1 MPTFD
6 SFQTLL
12 DQATGVQP
20 ATPTDTKTDVLD
32 RAGQIKKNQV
42 AQASARKQEAMGPG
56 VDSAYNIA
64 LSKLSSLGTLGR
76 SDKENDLR
84 EMTPGQLYQKYGDQA
99 GTLIKQVAQGTNAV
113 MDTMN
118 TPDRNAGQVAYDGAT
133 DIASGFGN
141 ALGGIAALG
150 VGTVSSRGG
159 AAISRELEE
168 ATRLNAAYQSDE
180 LRVRKQ
186 LAEDKNALA
195 GRDNVEQRATDISNG
210 DSELI
215 AGLKSIGRET
225 VNAVSIAGS
234 DPAVLGS
241 GVSNAV
247 GSLLAAGPVSKG
259 VSGLAG
265 LAKLGDIGSKIATPV
280 AIGAMESGGSY
291 TQTVND
297 VMGRSHDQLLAESED
312 YRELVKTMSPDDA
325 KLELANSTAL
335 KAAALTAPAA
345 IAAGKL
351 VSKFEGAPLST
362 MIRKAPGYVLK
373 EPVEEGIQG
382 ASGQLAQ
389 NLAIQGSVDENQDLA
404 EGVGRQ
410 AGEGALYG
418 LGMTAV
424 MGAPSGVVQAVGL
437 AGKGTLA
444 AGKAALGMMADR
456 VDKQLQA
463 NKEASPLAD
472 KTVLAAA
479 TEAQA
484 TAGVEAPVMRQAVEE
499 TDATPEQKA
508 EANSYID
515 SLVAANTY
523 DVEADA
529 TPELLKPIMGDV
541 KNRVEAIQR
550 VAQYVNTVE
559 EGSPAQ
565 MEAGVYLYDLV
576 NGYQKLINSD
586 PEALQKVPQDHP
598 ARTIVGQYV
607 GLMDSLGKT
616 PKVMDAIGK
625 IQSALEKRAAKA
637 VEITDEMLETPEG
650 QKAVNDVINVAIL
663 APEKGNL
670 ETTERV
676 LNQVSRGKL
685 QISPEQKAALDT
697 SVAMLRAVAAADKEA
712 QALGETDPVS
722 LNISSVEGEK
732 GPSLTQHAK
741 GIMSAWKAGD
751 RNTAAARLV
760 EFHNFAK
767 GMSNKLGAIN
777 THFAAGDPKAVGV
790 GYKIYVG
797 GNLKDSP
804 NVWRVYPNN
813 VGSIKMAQKVGREAK
828 MLADVYNNLVTAF
841 PDLKG
846 DHLDFIPLDPRL
858 GIPAEEFVA
867 NHGKTTTPAEDA
879 KTDTKAVPSGANDT
893 RIPAGVSSL
902 SNAVLATRLGNTNTN
917 DPRYEIYQA
926 EMDRREDAATLAE
939 QQVAEKIAKAKEK
952 AAIEETPKVVEKSP
966 AVEKEAKPADKPAV
980 TPVEEEVTSL
990 ASELEQVGGLAQ
1002 FLGVRNTGVEP
1013 GAVPTLQQITDSLAG
1028 LLKALSEGAVTK
1040 QALASLLSWVDTSQE
1055 ADAKRMERATY
1066 KKTDAKG
1073 EALPA
1078 EQVEAN
1084 KAKYAE
1090 RVALKAGTP
1099 RQYLTMQVAEEL
1111 IEVLEA
1117 YLQNS
1122 DLAPD
1127 APIFKLLEAQKR
1139 ILKEYRFGAGTL
1151 VKDGGSPYNGLK
1163 NYQAVEKALEGID
1176 IPVAWRETGV
1186 IEADVQALLA
1196 EEIKKLNPTMQAVTL
1211 AKVAVEAQPQPT
1223 TVSKAEPTE
1232 TGSKTPEFD
1241 KLPSYDE
1248 NNPSFTYAGIGS
1260 RQTPQAIQDLMTTLA
1275 ERLSE
1280 LGFTLMSGNAKGAD
1294 QAFEAGVGKNSKEI
1308 FLVKDAT
1315 DTTRAIAKEIH
1326 PSPNSLGDY
1335 ALDLMARNTNQLFG
1349 KYLKLPVDF
1358 VLAWTPDGLEKSA
1371 DRSIKSGGTGQAI
1384 DMASRK
1390 GIPVFNLAT
1399 PDGLARFEAHIQKL
1413 ESAAAA
1419 EGKAKPVEVIIV
1431 EESLED
1437 SDSLIDFDAA
1447 MQEATV
1453 RDDAPMFMLEDT
1465 TTEAPAAPVVP
1476 TSVDMTQK
1484 LDVEMDEVPLTK
1496 EELDVPI
1503 MEAPIDDSGEGVAA
1517 LFPRIMGVIKG
1528 VFSTSYKLP
1537 KVQKTRTIG
1546 TETPI
1551 SFLRSALSNS
1561 ANFTN
1566 LIGSSPKGKYDAK
1579 TAAEYGNLLDR
1590 AEEIVE
1596 KLKQNL
1602 ANKLATDYK
1611 KGAKGTTIRELA
1623 LGLKQIKTAKGVVY
1637 DPFRAADTKSMGITE
1652 QLNNTLEYNPELLEG
1667 AVLAGIQWFIDSDT
1681 RSDNLDEADVASMTG
1696 IDRAF
1701 VSSSM
1706 VDAMNTGTSL
1716 LDAKAAL
1723 SSKILNYWGLS
1734 KENSGPIGY
1743 QSGVPEAIA
1752 GEIMRTFKEFGWL
1765 NADYYGVTKGGQFV
1779 KYDADGKAPLE
1790 MVKTLIQIRT
1800 EPLSKDSAVRAYP
1813 NALDMAVLIEPEE
1826 KTIIGD
1832 EGELAVSPTQ
1842 MRNPDVKNTPQQLK
1856 TIANEQNTPY
1866 FLNLPMVNL
1875 FTAMGIDELKE
1886 AFVQVDTKNTLMN
1899 KNHRMSVEGQ
1909 TQALASAFQS
1919 LTDTANRVDGYAEGG
1934 PLDQVPIRY
1943 AFNMSRVSRLQMLG
1957 KYTPQSNKLIRE
1969 AIMPTRSVLDLT
1981 NAKDLFRFQLGLAQ
1995 ALGIKVHHKMPSAIK
2010 KDLAKRLD
2018 ALAPTVQILESW
2030 VEKMGGLP
2038 TSLTPTMIS
2047 NFKEAGIALTPV
2059 ALHALVEKARYNKGM
2074 SLNAFN
2080 TAIYVEADGISN
2092 GPINAMMLFTVGGFT
2107 AQWLKTIAKGGM
2119 FIGHDRMTM
2128 NEHFTTTDAVDLYK
2142 TTANIHLK
2150 KMATLRK
2157 KLLKVAPDV
2166 AGQMDQ
2172 LLVLMDLFMGSDMSF
2187 KEGVLTIDRGLTKN
2201 PLTITLYGSGAKG
2214 IAGNLVQSLT
2224 DALYERMSQT
2234 IEATSNQGMS
2244 PAEAMFGKQSSSLE
2258 EAQEKYAKF
2267 EKAFEALTT
2276 KVAVLNED
2284 VGYALESVPET
2295 KRSEKES
2302 SLIEFTLSQQELSA
2316 LRNNMHL
2323 LFVTPLTYAIKDTV
2337 GDSLLETTKLLRKA
2351 TQVQSIF
2358 LAHAFKAELAK
2369 VLLEK
2374 GKDPLWNRNDFLTVE
2389 EVNKIKASIA
2399 HLAPNIVTEDQVFSI
2414 ATGLVSPVGATTF
2427 GSALDGSFRSD
2438 PYLHAPKNAGVS
2450 GIPYMTI
2457 GAGDGLMMQLIS
2469 TYSDAIEGT
2478 LKIFDGMNMPLD
2490 KIEEGSRQAN
2500 AAVFESWSRNPLKAV
2515 YESYL
2520 AFTKVADTE
2529 TLFEEM
2535 RPELTLALI
2544 GFTKEPVSYK
2554 RIMSEFNALP
2564 NMLNWAQQS
2573 IEARHRTVKKVN
2585 LSVDQM
2591 AAVGEPHVNKGTVV
2605 LDNSSY
2611 EAMEAQIN
2619 VIYEEELADINKAER
2634 VDRTLNAE
2642 LLLLTE
2648 SHASGVEVL
2657 PASRLGELTTQMPKT
2672 QAAVMK
2678 EIIDTLA
2685 AEGYRIVFGG
2695 PEQIAKFND
2704 AEGLYGNGGNS
2715 SEGLQGYTNID
2726 SKVIYLHNN
2735 TTETFTHELIH
2746 AATFQAVL
2754 AHYLGT
2760 GTRRA
2765 SMAVLRIEEL
2775 MNQFLDLESSLI
2787 QVNSDV
2793 RDSYAD
2799 AKAAIEDYLLDDTPG
2814 SKAAALNEF
2823 MAWTLANE
2831 SLANIAKNTTATK
2844 FARIRE
2850 AVLSFLKQLFNIKQ
2864 EVGKDMLSNLLF
2876 NSTILIRS
2884 QPTVKERFTRTVLM
2898 QNSIYGDNDRLVS
2911 INESLNKTIGQ
2922 YLKEKVHPNKVDATV
2937 ALQTGIMQSYRVSQ
2951 SFMAHGFDMNMQEA
2965 STFNTIVATLATE
2978 AKIDANAMATAQ
2990 KLYVH
2995 AMKNLSYVDFMA
3007 DPESTD
3013 PNVEALAREKFDVLS
3028 GKYLVAKD
3036 GLGRSTLLPAFLAL
3050 ATVNNEFRAVL
3061 AKVPVP
3067 KNTHNNA
3074 GTLDALLENTG
3085 NRLTGKLSNRMSGIS
3100 KNSTNTQEAIDD
3112 LNTHIG
3118 NIIET
3123 RETFFDQV
3131 ASKSGGLIDRSN
3143 EIVTNGM
3150 SLLSRKLITLAKKSE
3165 KPGTNKVLKFA
3176 AQASTGLAAVL
3187 DEEIAGAVADNLQGA
3202 INKTNMWTP
3211 VREMLGEFIG
3221 RTDSN
3226 ANVYDM
3232 IKAVLT
3238 TVQQTRQ
3245 QYREHLPVLIREKF
3259 SRELSS
3265 EEWGG
3270 LHRVLAKGDITALR
3284 DNYTNAELLKLMVS
3298 PSAVNKAIDDLQ
3310 NQLKNTDSANY
3321 ALLDE
3326 KMRQLAQFMVDG
3338 VPQKALLRNA
3348 TAISR
3353 LLMTGVKSGFTS
3365 PASVKQIDSLVSLYA
3380 LQNQSKDDMA
3390 SLRTLA
3396 QDENAGLTFVLSY
3409 LDGQRK
3415 GEASKEATAAARLN
3429 VYKGYIPSQSNSESS
3444 IQVFD
3449 DSKYSELVAK
3459 SFERIGDYVG
3469 SSVES
3474 NRNRGYYYLPVAS
3487 RSTFEQGI
3495 IQNVRETI
3503 GGVDATTGQTVA
3515 QTAGVIANPIAVRRI
3530 LSRIKSD
3537 TNVESLMPVFDAD
3550 GDVVAFER
3558 SLNPAMMERLGTESD
3573 LSKMLGVWR
3582 GRQVEESFAR
3592 NYNETLINHLGA
3604 MLDKDLAESANNIN
3618 EYVDLNKTKD
3628 PVLMK
3633 AVSLFSPATK
3643 KYAEQVFHG
3652 KFMVRKD
3659 MLNDVLG
3666 YHAATVGDFWT
3677 GNGRWSPETQK
3688 AVRNIAVSVFGNAA
3702 YRKLVTA
3709 ESVLQNVVS
3718 DARVLIVIKSVI
3730 VPMANLLSN
3739 VYQLISRGVPL
3750 ASITKG
3756 MGKKVAEIEAYTHA
3770 RLREIEAEAEL
3781 RAASGN
3787 AILERR
3793 LKTELQ
3799 SIKDSYTRMSIWPL
3813 IKAGEFSGI
3822 SDAGLLRADVDLTSG
3837 RLQAYIEQAAAKLP
3851 GSAATVGRYALVTK
3865 DTALFQGLQKAVEY
3879 GDFLAKAILYDDLTQ
3894 RKGLSE
3900 AAALARITEE
3910 FVNYSRLSGRFRGA
3924 LENNGILWFY
3934 NFKLRIVKIA
3944 LSTIRNNPVHALL
3957 ATVAPAPTT
3966 FGSVGMPT
3974 SDNFFT
3980 KLLEGTLDNSVG
3992 PGQALDSLSLNPWV
4006 NLTQ

>member
-1 MPTFD
+1 MSTFD

-20 ATPTDTKTDVLD
+20 ATPIDTKMNVLD

-42 AQASARKQEAMGPG
+42 AQASARKQEAMGAG

-99 GTLIKQVAQGTNAV
+99 GTLIKQLAQGTNAV

-118 TPDRNAGQVAYDGAT
+118 TPDRNAGQVVYDGAT

-141 ALGGIAALG
+141 ALGGVAALG
-150 VGTVSSRGG
+150 VGTVTSRGG

-195 GRDNVEQRATDISNG
+195 GRDNIEQRAADISNG

-215 AGLKSIGRET
+215 AGLKSIGREA

-234 DPAVLGS
+234 DSAVLGS

-265 LAKLGDIGSKIATPV
+265 LAKLEKIGSKIATPV

-297 VMGRSHDQLLAESED
+297 VMGRSHEQLMAESED

-335 KAAALTAPAA
+335 KAAAITAPAA
-345 IAAGKL
+345 IAAGTL
-351 VSKFEGAPLST
+351 VSRFEGAPLSS
-362 MIRKAPGYVLK
+362 MIRKAPGYVLR

-424 MGAPSGVVQAVGL
+424 LGAPSGAVQAVGL

-444 AGKAALGMMADR
+444 VGKTALGMLANR

-484 TAGVEAPVMRQAVEE
+484 AAEVDAPVMRQAVEE

-523 DVEADA
+523 DMEADA

-607 GLMDSLGKT
+607 GLMDALGKT

-625 IQSALEKRAAKA
+625 IQDALEKREAKA
-637 VEITDEMLETPEG
+637 AEITDEMLETPEG

-722 LNISSVEGEK
+722 LNISTIEGEK

-751 RNTAAARLV
+751 RDTAAARLV

-777 THFAAGDPKAVGV
+777 SHFAAGDPKAVGV
-790 GYKIYVG
+790 GYQIYVG
-797 GNLKDSP
+797 GKLKDSP
-804 NVWRVYPNN
+804 KVWRVYPDN

-846 DHLDFIPLDPRL
+846 DHLDFVPLDPRL
-858 GIPAEEFVA
+858 GIPAEDFVA
-867 NHGKTTTPAEDA
+867 KYSKTAVADTA
-879 KTDTKAVPSGANDT
+879 KTATKTVPSPVNDT
-893 RIPAGVSSL
+893 RIPIGVSSL
-902 SNAVLATRLGNTNTN
+902 DDTALATRLRNTNTN

-926 EMDRREDAATLAE
+926 EMDRRDAAATLAE
-939 QQVAEKIAKAKEK
+939 QQVAEKIAKAKEQAAK
-952 AAIEETPKVVEKSP
+952 EEAPAEDASNVQAKEATEIPVTEVTIPAAIRNLSDEALNERLNTVSYEDPRFALYDAEMTRREDEAQLANEKAEQEVE
-966 AVEKEAKPADKPAV
+966 AV
-980 TPVEEEVTSL
+980 TP
-990 ASELEQVGGLAQ
+990 ASVKAQLTEAKQLPFLE
-1002 FLGVRNTGVEP
+1002 RIT
-1013 GAVPTLQQITDSLAG
+1013 AVN
-1028 LLKALSEGAVTK
+1028 
-1040 QALASLLSWVDTSQE
+1040 SLLNKENINDIVEGSAELNKMADDLLGDTQGF
-1055 ADAKRMERATY
+1055 
-1066 KKTDAKG
+1066 TDAF
-1073 EALPA
+1073 
-1078 EQVEAN
+1078 N
-1084 KAKYAE
+1084 KL
-1090 RVALKAGTP
+1090 RVRVG
-1099 RQYLTMQVAEEL
+1099 RFISDEL
-1111 IEVLEA
+1111 R
-1117 YLQNS
+1117 S
-1122 DLAPD
+1122 RMMD
-1127 APIFKLLEAQKR
+1127 
-1139 ILKEYRFGAGTL
+1139 RF
-1151 VKDGGSPYNGLK
+1151 D
-1163 NYQAVEKALEGID
+1163 
-1176 IPVAWRETGV
+1176 
-1186 IEADVQALLA
+1186 
-1196 EEIKKLNPTMQAVTL
+1196 
-1211 AKVAVEAQPQPT
+1211 
-1223 TVSKAEPTE
+1223 
-1232 TGSKTPEFD
+1232 
-1241 KLPSYDE
+1241 
-1248 NNPSFTYAGIGS
+1248 
-1260 RQTPQAIQDLMTTLA
+1260 DLMTVPVAQQDSGHTEEQIKFLTWLTKLA
-1275 ERLSE
+1275 DAQDKRQGDLLNMPEPKVE
-1280 LGFTLMSGNAKGAD
+1280 
-1294 QAFEAGVGKNSKEI
+1294 QAPATAPVPVLKE
-1308 FLVKDAT
+1308 
-1315 DTTRAIAKEIH
+1315 
-1326 PSPNSLGDY
+1326 
-1335 ALDLMARNTNQLFG
+1335 
-1349 KYLKLPVDF
+1349 
-1358 VLAWTPDGLEKSA
+1358 
-1371 DRSIKSGGTGQAI
+1371 
-1384 DMASRK
+1384 
-1390 GIPVFNLAT
+1390 
-1399 PDGLARFEAHIQKL
+1399 
-1413 ESAAAA
+1413 
-1419 EGKAKPVEVIIV
+1419 KPVEVIVV
-1431 EESLED
+1431 EESLEELD
-1437 SDSLIDFDAA
+1437 FTIDFDTA
-1447 MQEATV
+1447 MQEAMV
-1453 RDDAPMFMLEDT
+1453 RDDAPMFLLEDT
-1465 TTEAPAAPVVP
+1465 TTEAPAAPIVP
-1476 TSVDMTQK
+1476 TSVDLTQK
-1484 LDVEMDEVPLTK
+1484 LGVEIDEVPLTAD
-1496 EELDVPI
+1496 ELAAPI
-1503 MEAPIDDSGEGVAA
+1503 MEAPIDNSGEGVAA
-1517 LFPRIMGVIKG
+1517 LFPRIMGVVKG

-1551 SFLRSALSNS
+1551 AFLRSALSNS

-1579 TAAEYGNLLDR
+1579 TAAAYSSLLDR
-1590 AEEIVE
+1590 AEEISE

-1611 KGAKGTTIRELA
+1611 KGAEGTTIRELA

-1637 DPFRAADTKSMGITE
+1637 DPFRAADTKSMSITE
-1652 QLNNTLEYNPELLEG
+1652 QINNTLEYNPELLEG

-1696 IDRAF
+1696 IERAF

-1706 VDAMNTGTSL
+1706 VDALNTGTSL

-1723 SSKILNYWGLS
+1723 TAKILNYWGLS

-1743 QSGVPEAIA
+1743 QAGVPEAIA
-1752 GEIMRTFKEFGWL
+1752 GEIMRTFKELGWL
-1765 NADYYGVTKGGQFV
+1765 NTDYYGVTKGGQFV
-1779 KYDADGKAPLE
+1779 KYDADGKPPLG

-1826 KTIIGD
+1826 KIIIGD

-1886 AFVQVDTKNTLMN
+1886 AFIQVDTKNTLMN

-1919 LTDTANRVDGYAEGG
+1919 LTDTAARVDGYAEGG

-1995 ALGIKVHHKMPSAIK
+1995 ALGIKVHHKMPGAIK

-2018 ALAPTVQILESW
+2018 ALAPTVKILESW
-2030 VEKMGGLP
+2030 VENMGALP
-2038 TSLTPTMIS
+2038 SSLTPTMIS

-2080 TAIYVEADGISN
+2080 TSIYVEADGISN
-2092 GPINAMMLFTVGGFT
+2092 GPINAMMLFTVGAFT
-2107 AQWLKTIAKGGM
+2107 AKWLKTIAKGGM

-2128 NEHFTTTDAVDLYK
+2128 NEYFTSKDATDLYK
-2142 TTANIHLK
+2142 TTANTHLK
-2150 KMATLRK
+2150 KVSSLRN
-2157 KLLKVAPDV
+2157 KLIKSAPDV
-2166 AGQMDQ
+2166 AEQLDH

-2187 KEGVLTIDRGLTKN
+2187 KDGVLTIDRGLTKN

-2258 EAQEKYAKF
+2258 EAQEKFAKF
-2267 EKAFEALTT
+2267 EKAFEAITT
-2276 KVAVLNED
+2276 KVAVLEED
-2284 VGYALESVPET
+2284 VGYILESVPET
-2295 KRSEKES
+2295 ERSEKES

-2316 LRNNMHL
+2316 MRGNMQL
-2323 LFVTPLTYAIKDTV
+2323 LFVAPLTYAIKDTV

-2374 GKDPLWNRNDFLTVE
+2374 GKDPSWNRNDFLTVE

-2520 AFTKVADTE
+2520 AFSKVADMD
-2529 TLFEEM
+2529 TLFNEM
-2535 RPELTLALI
+2535 QSELSTALV
-2544 GFTKEPVSYK
+2544 GHSKEPATRK
-2554 RIMSEFNALP
+2554 QIMDAFNALP
-2564 NMLNWAQQS
+2564 QSLNWAQQS
-2573 IEARHRTVKKVN
+2573 IEARIRTLKKVN
-2585 LSVDQM
+2585 LAVDQM

-2605 LDNSSY
+2605 LDNSSH
-2611 EAMEAQIN
+2611 EAMEAQLN
-2619 VIYEEELADINKAER
+2619 VIYEEEFADIQKAER

-2642 LLLLTE
+2642 LLLFTE
-2648 SHASGVEVL
+2648 SHATGVEVL
-2657 PASRLGELTTQMPKT
+2657 PASKLGELTTQMPKT

-2678 EIIDTLA
+2678 EIIDTMA
-2685 AEGYRIVFGG
+2685 AEGYRIVFGT

-2704 AEGLYGNGGNS
+2704 AEGLYGNGGKS
-2715 SEGLQGYTNID
+2715 SEGLKGYINID

-2760 GTRRA
+2760 GSRRA

-2793 RDSYAD
+2793 RNSYAD
-2799 AKAAIEDYLLDDTPG
+2799 AKAAIEDYLLDDTPD

-2850 AVLSFLKQLFNIKQ
+2850 SVLSFLKQLFNIKQ

-2898 QNSIYGDNDRLVS
+2898 QNSTYGDNDRLVR
-2911 INESLNKTIGQ
+2911 INESLNKTVGQ

-2937 ALQTGIMQSYRVSQ
+2937 ALQTGIMQAYRVSQ

-2978 AKIDANAMATAQ
+2978 AKIDANAMSTAQ

-2995 AMKNLSYVDFMA
+2995 AMKNLSYVDFMT

-3028 GKYLVAKD
+3028 GKYLVARD

-3050 ATVNNEFRAVL
+3050 ATVNEEFRAVL

-3085 NRLTGKLSNRMSGIS
+3085 NKLTGKLSNRMSGVR

-3112 LNTHIG
+3112 LNTHII

-3131 ASKSGGLIDRSN
+3131 ASKSGGVIDRSN
-3143 EIVTNGM
+3143 EIITNGM
-3150 SLLSRKLITLAKKSE
+3150 SRLSGKLIKLAKKSE
-3165 KPGTNKVLKFA
+3165 KPGTNKILKFA

-3202 INKTNMWTP
+3202 INKSNLWTP

-3221 RTDSN
+3221 RTESN

-3245 QYREHLPVLIREKF
+3245 QYREHLPVLIRKKF

-3265 EEWGG
+3265 KEWGG
-3270 LHRVLAKGDITALR
+3270 LYRVFAKGDITALR

-3310 NQLKNTDSANY
+3310 NQLKATDSANY

-3326 KMRQLAQFMVDG
+3326 KMRQLAQFMIAG
-3338 VPQKALLRNA
+3338 VPRKTLLRNA
-3348 TAISR
+3348 SALSR
-3353 LLMTGVKSGFTS
+3353 LLMTGAKSGFTA

-3380 LQNQSKDDMA
+3380 LQLQSKDDMA

-3396 QDENAGLTFVLSY
+3396 QDENDGLTFVLSY

-3415 GEASKEATAAARLN
+3415 GEAAKEATAAARLN
-3429 VYKGYIPSQSNSESS
+3429 VYKGYIPSESSSESS

-3459 SFERIGDYVG
+3459 SYERIGDYVG
-3469 SSVES
+3469 SSAES
-3474 NRNRGYYYLPVAS
+3474 KRNRGYYYLPVAS

-3515 QTAGVIANPIAVRRI
+3515 QTAGVIADPIAVRRI
-3530 LSRIKSD
+3530 LRRINSD
-3537 TNVESLMPVFDAD
+3537 TGVESLMPVFDDD

-3604 MLDKDLAESANNIN
+3604 MLDKDLAESANNIK

-3628 PVLMK
+3628 PVLKK

-3652 KFMVRKD
+3652 KFMVRKE
-3659 MLNDVLG
+3659 LLYDVLG

-3709 ESVLQNVVS
+3709 ESILQNAVS
-3718 DARVLIVIKSVI
+3718 DVRVLIVVKSVI
-3730 VPMANLLSN
+3730 VPTANLISN

-3750 ASITKG
+3750 ATIIKG
-3756 MGKKVAEIEAYTHA
+3756 MGKKVAEVEAYTHA

-3787 AILERR
+3787 PILERR

-3799 SIKDSYTRMSIWPL
+3799 SIKDAYTRMSIWPL

-3837 RLQAYIEQAAAKLP
+3837 RLQTYMEQAAAKLP

-3879 GDFLAKAILYDDLTQ
+3879 GDFLAKAILFDDLTG
-3894 RKGLSE
+3894 RKELSE

-3924 LENNGILWFY
+3924 LENNGLLWFY

-3957 ATVAPAPTT
+3957 ATVAPVPTA

-3980 KLLEGTLDNSVG
+3980 KLLEGTLGNSVG
-3992 PGQALDSLSLNPWV
+3992 PGQALDSISLNPWI
-4006 NLTQ
+4006 NFTQ